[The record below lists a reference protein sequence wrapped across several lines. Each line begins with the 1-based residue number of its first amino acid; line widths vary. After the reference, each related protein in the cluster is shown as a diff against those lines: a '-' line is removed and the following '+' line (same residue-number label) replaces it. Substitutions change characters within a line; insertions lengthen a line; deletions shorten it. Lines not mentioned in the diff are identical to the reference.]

1 MTKSSPLSIT
11 LNVLLVCIFTGM
23 AEAQIK
29 ATSADAREKDLPDIY
44 HCGEREDL
52 SMSLRDKRCYW
63 WTHSFNGT
71 MVTGAAFNA
80 ALDQWVKNSTN
91 NEWGQGAAGFSRRFG
106 TRVSQSMAK
115 GTGQAL
121 GGMLLHEDPRLY
133 ASHKEGFGPRLG
145 FALSRTFIVRV
156 DCNPE
161 FDTTC
166 KERLAVGR
174 LGGAFASGFVGMAW
188 TPDRINT
195 PQRALIRSGTAMGGV
210 MAGSLWKEFQP
221 DIMRMLTG
229 LVRRPPKNVPAPPS
243 VKKEKAQQQ
252 RNSK

>member
-1 MTKSSPLSIT
+1 MTKLSVGV
-11 LNVLLVCIFTGM
+11 NLLLLGVFPSAAFSQIQ
-23 AEAQIK
+23 ASAVEAK
-29 ATSADAREKDLPDIY
+29 EERLPAVY

-52 SMSLRDKRCYW
+52 FMTPRDKRCYW
-63 WTHSFNGT
+63 WTHSFNAP
-71 MVTGAAFNA
+71 MVTGAGFNA

-121 GGMLLHEDPRLY
+121 GGLLFHEDPRMY
-133 ASHKEGFGPRLG
+133 ASNKEGFGPRLA
-145 FALSRTFIVRV
+145 FALTRTFMVRV

-161 FDTTC
+161 LKAVC
-166 KERLAVGR
+166 NERLSVGR
-174 LGGAFASGFVGMAW
+174 LGGALASGFVGMAW

-195 PQRALIRSGTAMGGV
+195 PERALVRSGTAMGGV

-221 DIMRMLTG
+221 DVMRMLTG
-229 LVRRPPKNVPAPPS
+229 LFRRAPQKVQAPPS
-243 VKKEKAQQQ
+243 VKKEKVAQRRKQ
-252 RNSK
+252 